1 MTLEERHRYQG
12 TIAGALII
20 VVVGVFL
27 GEKWAVALAG
37 VPLGFVVFGALSGVP
52 DPDISLDREIEPR
65 RPIPADL
72 VTVRLTVHNE
82 GETSVPDLR
91 LVDGVPDALSVVD
104 GRPSLSTAL
113 VPGQSETITYTL
125 RAKRGIH
132 SFDPPQVR
140 VRGSAADSYRDVTTP
155 VDGDMEFAARIFLDN
170 PPTVRETATL
180 VGAVTSD
187 RGGSGVEFHT
197 VRKYRPGDP
206 INRIEWRRFARDGEL
221 ATVNYR
227 EYGGLSVLVVAD
239 CRPAADIV
247 PKPGHAAGSDLCQY
261 AADRI
266 VHAST
271 DDGHET
277 GLGVLGS
284 TSIPWVSLEASKVH
298 IQARSALR
306 AVADG
311 DSWDG
316 PEIHLEQITDG
327 STLAERIIDR
337 LHPGTQVVLITPL
350 GDDVPV
356 TFVRR
361 LTTHGYRVSVLSP
374 DIGDSETPGAR
385 LVRAER
391 NTRLQQLRE
400 EGVETIDWPRTDPL
414 PVALTSATGGEH
426 S

>member
-1 MTLEERHRYQG
+1 VTVEERHRYQG
-12 TIAGALII
+12 MVAGALVLI
-20 VVVGVFL
+20 VVGVFL
-27 GEKWAVALAG
+27 GEKWVVALAG

-52 DPDISLDREIEPR
+52 DPDITLAREIEPR
-65 RPIPADL
+65 RPIPADQ
-72 VTVRLTVHNE
+72 VTVHLTIHNE
-82 GETSVPDLR
+82 GEASIPDLR
-91 LVDGVPDALSVVD
+91 LVDGVPDALSVTD
-104 GRPSLSTAL
+104 GRSSLSTAL

-125 RAKRGIH
+125 QAKRGIH
-132 SFDPPQVR
+132 SFDQPQVR
-140 VRGSAADSYRDVTTP
+140 VRGSAADSYRDVAAP
-155 VDGDMEFAARIFLDN
+155 IDGDTEFAARIFLDN

-187 RGGSGVEFHT
+187 TGGSGVEFHT

-239 CRPAADIV
+239 CRPEADVV
-247 PKPGHAAGSDLCQY
+247 PGPGRAAGSDLCQY

-271 DDGHET
+271 NAGHET
-277 GLGVLGS
+277 GLGVLSS
-284 TSIPWVSLEASKVH
+284 TSIPWISLEASNVH
-298 IQARSALR
+298 IRTRSALR
-306 AVADG
+306 SVADG
-311 DSWDG
+311 EPWNG
-316 PEIHLEQITDG
+316 PEIDLKHITDG
-327 STLAERIIDR
+327 STLAERVIKR
-337 LHPGTQVVLITPL
+337 LHPGTQVILITPL

-356 TFVRR
+356 EFVRQ
-361 LTTHGYRVSVLSP
+361 LTNHGYRVSVLSP
-374 DIGDSETPGAR
+374 DIGVSETPGAR

-400 EGVETIDWPRTDPL
+400 SGVETTNWRRTDPL
-414 PVALTSATGGEH
+414 PVTLARATAGRH